1 MQKLKRADLNQT
13 YLFTL
18 CVCVG
23 GGDGGGGGRAVQRH
37 YQLEQLGNEHTKLTR

>member
-18 CVCVG
+18 CVCW
-23 GGDGGGGGRAVQRH
+23 GGGGWGGQGCAKTLSIGAVR
-37 YQLEQLGNEHTKLTR
+37 K

>member
-18 CVCVG
+18 CVCWG
-23 GGDGGGGGRAVQRH
+23 GGDGGGRAVQRH

>member
-18 CVCVG
+18 CVCWG
-23 GGDGGGGGRAVQRH
+23 GGGVGGRAVQRH

>member
-18 CVCVG
+18 CVL
-23 GGDGGGGGRAVQRH
+23 GGGGRERAVQRH
-37 YQLEQLGNEHTKLTR
+37 YQLEQKEMNTQN

>member
-18 CVCVG
+18 CVCWG
-23 GGDGGGGGRAVQRH
+23 GGGGGGRAVQRH

>member
-18 CVCVG
+18 CVCW
-23 GGDGGGGGRAVQRH
+23 GGGGEGGGQGCAKTLSIGAV
-37 YQLEQLGNEHTKLTR
+37 TK

>member
-18 CVCVG
+18 CVL
-23 GGDGGGGGRAVQRH
+23 GGGGGRERAVQRH
-37 YQLEQLGNEHTKLTR
+37 YQLEQKEMNTQN

>member
-18 CVCVG
+18 CVCW
-23 GGDGGGGGRAVQRH
+23 GGGGH

>member
-18 CVCVG
+18 CVCWG
-23 GGDGGGGGRAVQRH
+23 GGDGGGGQGCAKTLSIGAVR
-37 YQLEQLGNEHTKLTR
+37 K

>member
-18 CVCVG
+18 CVL
-23 GGDGGGGGRAVQRH
+23 GGGGEGKGCAKT
-37 YQLEQLGNEHTKLTR
+37 LSTGAEGNEHTKLTR